1 MRGSHKF
8 RISQCDI
15 DGFCVQ
21 ATALYPDVEFLVSK
35 STNDSFFVHF
45 SGTRIQAIAFR
56 CCIERD
62 ICTVDEAIYAHT
74 R

>member
-1 MRGSHKF
+1 MNGSHKF
-8 RISQCDI
+8 LISQCDI

-21 ATALYPDVEFLVSK
+21 AKTLYPDVEFGVSK

-45 SGTRIQAIAFR
+45 SGTRIEAISFR
-56 CCIERD
+56 YCIERD